1 LIQAIDSLLQPG
13 SYGEEAVSAII
24 RITSSNFRL
33 LKRLLSQIA
42 RILVINERDFET
54 KNVVDAA
61 RQILVIGLA

>member
-24 RITSSNFRL
+24 RITNSNFRL

-42 RILVINERDFET
+42 
-54 KNVVDAA
+54 
-61 RQILVIGLA
+61 